1 MHGLGK
7 VRIIQ
12 SSANSG
18 VVEVMSA
25 LLLIWMRNSVGL
37 STVPCGTPD
46 VTGFMLVVA
55 LPTTTCCGWSLK
67 NLLIHLFVVPCNI
80 VISSTDICVELLN
93 AFEKSSIPI
102 LPSLL

>member
-1 MHGLGK
+1 M
-7 VRIIQ
+7 
-12 SSANSG
+12 
-18 VVEVMSA
+18 MTA

-67 NLLIHLFVVPCNI
+67 KLLIHLFVVPCNI
-80 VISSTDICVELLN
+80 VISSKDICVELLN